1 MVYTRSHET
10 VRKRLRKKRGEAE
23 FAGLTFGVSYVL
35 DDVSS
40 LRANEFLD
48 RFVEQAIEP
57 QGLECRATRQREWDF
72 RVARLDG
79 ARPTTAQR
87 AAVIAWLRSRKEV
100 SRFEVEEL
108 E

>member
-1 MVYTRSHET
+1 M
-10 VRKRLRKKRGEAE
+10 RKRLRKKQGEGE
-23 FAGLTFGVSYVL
+23 FKSYAFGVAYVL

-57 QGLECRATRQREWDF
+57 SRLECDEERHDPRWDF
-72 RVARLDG
+72 RVACLDG
-79 ARPTTAQR
+79 SRPTAAQR
-87 AAVIAWLRSRKEV
+87 ATVVAWLKGRKEV
-100 SRFEVEEL
+100 ARFGVEDL

>member
-1 MVYTRSHET
+1 MR
-10 VRKRLRKKRGEAE
+10 RRLRKKQGEGE
-23 FAGLTFGVSYVL
+23 FKGYAFGVAYVL

-57 QGLECRATRQREWDF
+57 AGLECDQERHDRRWDF
-72 RVARLDG
+72 RVACLDG
-79 ARPTTAQR
+79 SQPTAAQR
-87 AAVIAWLRSRKEV
+87 ATVVAWLEGRKEV
-100 SRFEVEEL
+100 ARFEVEEL